1 MDKSPMHLLQATRRK
16 HKPPILELSYYIKL
30 HHSMHTIPIFQLWN
44 FHQLNRK
51 LNKENFIFGIK
62 NESYT
67 TIDNLVLMMIKKF
80 IWNKRCKEEIPTI
93 NQFKSYLKKELT
105 HYMNVNLTPKPDV
118 RLKIMDSQPFQ
129 DFINQM

>member
-1 MDKSPMHLLQATRRK
+1 MGGIQFPFFNY
-16 HKPPILELSYYIKL
+16 EG
-30 HHSMHTIPIFQLWN
+30 

-51 LNKENFIFGIK
+51 LNKENFVFGIK

-93 NQFKSYLKKELT
+93 NQFKSYLKTELT

-118 RLKIMDSQPFQ
+118 RLKIMDENKNEEKQKKKSGHSHHKKKRRNSK
-129 DFINQM
+129 NQ